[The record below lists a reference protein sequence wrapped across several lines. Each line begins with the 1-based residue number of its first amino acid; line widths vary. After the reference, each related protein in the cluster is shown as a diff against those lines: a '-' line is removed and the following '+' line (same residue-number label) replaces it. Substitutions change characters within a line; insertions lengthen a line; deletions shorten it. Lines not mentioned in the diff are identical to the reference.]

1 MNSVYGKFGENVL
14 KQTEQEV
21 IYDAKSFDKNVLSPY
36 YKSHQII
43 HENLMIVEKYKDFI
57 SLDKPVQISSAILE
71 LAKYSMY
78 SFYYKVLLPA
88 FNKKAELIYTDT
100 DR

>member
-1 MNSVYGKFGENVL
+1 MSINVL
-14 KQTEQEV
+14 KQTAQEV
-21 IYDAKSFDKNVLSPY
+21 IYDAKTFDKNVLSPY

>member
-14 KQTEQEV
+14 KQTAQEV
-21 IYDAKSFDKNVLSPY
+21 IYDSKTFDKNVLSPY

>member
-43 HENLMIVEKYKDFI
+43 HENLMVIEKYKDFI
-57 SLDKPVQISSAILE
+57 SLDKPIQISSAILE

-78 SFYYKVLLPA
+78 KFYYKELVPA
-88 FNKKAELIYTDT
+88 FGKRAELCYTDT